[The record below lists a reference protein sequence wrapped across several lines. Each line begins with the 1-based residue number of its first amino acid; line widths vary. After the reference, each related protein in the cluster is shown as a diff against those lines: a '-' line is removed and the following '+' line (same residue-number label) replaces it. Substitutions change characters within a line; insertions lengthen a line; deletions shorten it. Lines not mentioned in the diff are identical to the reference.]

1 MDILLTLLGTAARL
15 ILRVYMLLLFIRWS
29 LPFFASGDGE
39 GGFSDFICAVTEPV
53 LALVC
58 SLLQRLGVGDGYITD
73 ASFLVT
79 YLFLSVIYFLLRF
92 L

>member
-1 MDILLTLLGTAARL
+1 MFGTAARL
-15 ILRVYMLLLFIRWS
+15 IVRVYMLLLFIRWS
-29 LPFFASGDGE
+29 LPFFVSGDGE
-39 GGFSDFICAVTEPV
+39 GGFSDFVCAVTEPV

-58 SLLQRLGVGDGYITD
+58 SLLQRLGVGDGYLTD

-79 YLFLSVIYFLLRF
+79 YSFLSVIHYLLRF